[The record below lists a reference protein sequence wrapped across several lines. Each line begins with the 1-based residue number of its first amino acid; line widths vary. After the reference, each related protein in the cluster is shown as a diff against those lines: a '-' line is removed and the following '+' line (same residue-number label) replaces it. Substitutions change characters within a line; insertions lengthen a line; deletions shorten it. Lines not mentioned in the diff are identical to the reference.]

1 MYFLARSQFPLSYM
15 GRFWHCR
22 SMKHIHASL
31 PPIAALIR
39 KRFVAFSH
47 AWRLTFVTLSAA
59 LALTACT
66 TISVATNSDSAPP
79 ATAQEAL
86 RPYYAGLTSKLPVAP
101 PNASLASDTVLTRIA
116 FGSCVNENRSMA
128 FWDVIAAQKPQAF
141 LLIGDNVYGDT
152 RATNGADIP
161 TLTASYR
168 KLSARQEFDRFRRSV
183 PMMTTWDDHDFGAND
198 AGGSFAFKEYAEDV
212 YESYWGSSDEVKSR
226 PGVYESRI
234 VGPAGKRVQ
243 FIILDSRFFRSDLVA
258 MPYRD
263 PAPALGWYIPNT
275 DPKATLLGDAQWTW
289 LEQELT
295 KPADL
300 RFIVSSIQ
308 LITSAHNYESWANFP
323 KERERFYGLLAAK
336 GVNNAVLLTG
346 DRHSGGFYKAD
357 VPGVKSPLWEITSS
371 SLNFAF
377 GKGDDRAREPDPSRT
392 GGLWGIPNFSVIDI
406 DWTSKKVKFS
416 LRRDDNS
423 VIEEQEISPF

>member
-1 MYFLARSQFPLSYM
+1 
-15 GRFWHCR
+15 
-22 SMKHIHASL
+22 MK
-31 PPIAALIR
+31 R
-39 KRFVAFSH
+39 V
-47 AWRLTFVTLSAA
+47 LSALTLVA
-59 LALTACT
+59 LSACAT
-66 TISVATNSDSAPP
+66 TPPLPVAAESPP

-86 RPYYAGLTSKLPVAP
+86 RPYYAGLASKLPVAP

-152 RATNGADIP
+152 RATNSADIP

-168 KLSARQEFDRFRRSV
+168 KLSARQEFDRFRRTV

-198 AGGSFAFKEYAEDV
+198 AGGSFAFKEYAEKA
-212 YESYWGSSDEVKSR
+212 YEAYWGASDDVKSR
-226 PGVYESRI
+226 PGVYDSRI

-243 FIILDSRFFRSDLVA
+243 FIILDSRFFRSDLVT

-263 PAPALGWYIPNT
+263 PGPALGWYIPNT
-275 DPKATLLGDAQWTW
+275 DAKATLLGDAQWEW
-289 LEQELT
+289 LEQELA

-300 RFIVSSIQ
+300 RLIVSSIQ
-308 LITSAHNYESWANFP
+308 MITSAHNYESWANFP
-323 KERERFYGLLAAK
+323 KQRDRFYRLLAAK
-336 GVNNAVLLTG
+336 GVNNAILLTG
-346 DRHSGGFYKAD
+346 DRHAGAFYKTD
-357 VPGVKSPLWEITSS
+357 VAGLKTPLWEITSS

-377 GKGDDRAREPDPSRT
+377 GKGDDRTREPDPART
-392 GGLWGIPNFSVIDI
+392 GGLWSVPNFSVIDI

-423 VIEEQEISPF
+423 VIEEQEISPMG

>member
-1 MYFLARSQFPLSYM
+1 MPHFNSTRPLAAFIDRLSQQLQRGGGGLYFVRIAPL
-15 GRFWHCR
+15 
-22 SMKHIHASL
+22 L
-31 PPIAALIR
+31 L
-39 KRFVAFSH
+39 
-47 AWRLTFVTLSAA
+47 LSACA
-59 LALTACT
+59 TAT
-66 TISVATNSDSAPP
+66 PAATVSIARP
-79 ATAQEAL
+79 ASAQEAL

-101 PNASLASDTVLTRIA
+101 PNASLANDTVLTRIA

-152 RATNGADIP
+152 RTTNSADIP

-183 PMMTTWDDHDFGAND
+183 PMMTTWDDHDLGAND
-198 AGGSFAFKEYAEDV
+198 AGGSFAFKEYAEDI
-212 YESYWGSSDEVKSR
+212 YESYWSSSAEVKSR

-263 PAPALGWYIPNT
+263 PGPALGWYIPNT
-275 DPKATLLGDAQWTW
+275 DPGATLLGDAQWQW
-289 LEQELT
+289 LEQELA

-323 KERERFYGLLAAK
+323 KERDRFYGLLAAK

-346 DRHSGGFYKAD
+346 DRHSGGFYKTD
-357 VPGVKSPLWEITSS
+357 VAGVKAPLWEITSS

-377 GKGDDRAREPDPSRT
+377 GKGDDRAREPDPART

-406 DWTSKKVKFS
+406 DWAGKNVKFS

-423 VIEEQEISPF
+423 VIEEQQISPMD

>member
-1 MYFLARSQFPLSYM
+1 MSHPNSTRPLAAFIDRLSQQLQRGGVGLYFLRIAPL
-15 GRFWHCR
+15 
-22 SMKHIHASL
+22 L
-31 PPIAALIR
+31 L
-39 KRFVAFSH
+39 
-47 AWRLTFVTLSAA
+47 LSACA
-59 LALTACT
+59 TMPPMATE
-66 TISVATNSDSAPP
+66 SVSPP
-79 ATAQEAL
+79 TTAQEAL

-101 PNASLASDTVLTRIA
+101 PNASLANDTVLTRIA

-152 RATNGADIP
+152 RTTNSADIP

-183 PMMTTWDDHDFGAND
+183 PMMTTWDDHDLGAND
-198 AGGSFAFKEYAEDV
+198 AGGSFAFKEYAEDI
-212 YESYWGSSDEVKSR
+212 YESYWGASDEVKSR

-263 PAPALGWYIPNT
+263 PGPALGWYIPNT
-275 DPKATLLGDAQWTW
+275 DPGATLLGDAQWQW
-289 LEQELT
+289 LEQELA

-323 KERERFYGLLAAK
+323 KDRDRFYGLLAAK

-346 DRHSGGFYKAD
+346 DRHSGGFYKTD
-357 VPGVKSPLWEITSS
+357 VAGVKAPLWEITSS

-377 GKGDDRAREPDPSRT
+377 GKGDDRAREPDPART

-406 DWTSKKVKFS
+406 DWAGKNVKFS

-423 VIEEQEISPF
+423 LIEEQQISPMD

>member
-1 MYFLARSQFPLSYM
+1 MINVHSPHFLA
-15 GRFWHCR
+15 
-22 SMKHIHASL
+22 AN
-31 PPIAALIR
+31 LIR
-39 KRFVAFSH
+39 KRFVAFLH
-47 AWRLTFVTLSAA
+47 AQRLTFVTLSAA
-59 LALTACT
+59 LALTACAT
-66 TISVATNSDSAPP
+66 TPVATNTDSTAPT
-79 ATAQEAL
+79 TAQEAL
-86 RPYYAGLTSKLPVAP
+86 RPYYAGLISKLPVAP
-101 PNASLASDTVLTRIA
+101 PNASLAADTVLTRIA

-128 FWDVIAAQKPQAF
+128 FWDVIAAQMPQAF
-141 LLIGDNVYGDT
+141 LLIGDNVHGDT
-152 RATNGADIP
+152 RSTNSADMP

-183 PMMTTWDDHDFGAND
+183 PMMTTWNDHDLGADD
-198 AGGSFAFKEYAEDV
+198 AGGSFAFKEYAEDI
-212 YESYWGSSDEVKSR
+212 YESYWGSSVEVKSR

-275 DPKATLLGDAQWTW
+275 DAKATLLGDAQWQW
-289 LEQELT
+289 LEQELA

-300 RFIVSSIQ
+300 RLIVSSIQ
-308 LITSAHNYESWANFP
+308 LVTSAHNYESWANFP
-323 KERERFYGLLAAK
+323 KERDRFYGLLAAK

-357 VPGVKSPLWEITSS
+357 VAGLKAPLWEITSS

-377 GKGDDRAREPDPSRT
+377 GKGDDRGREPDPART
-392 GGLWGIPNFSVIDI
+392 GGLWGIPNFSIIDI
-406 DWTSKKVKFS
+406 DWANKKVKFS

-423 VIEEQEISPF
+423 VIEEQEISPI